1 MLPSA
6 STIAFALFSFV
17 FSPVCVA
24 QTAAPAL
31 REVPLHIGAGCE
43 FSNYS
48 RLKTA
53 SSGDGS
59 AAVSYRF
66 LFDGGLGRGLYVL
79 QFKRF
84 SIPRDDVVTLRPT
97 DADRAS
103 PRVQTLFGR
112 NTTGAFFSQPID
124 GDGFIVELTKSAS
137 DASDNATST
146 ECHGFEID
154 GLRFT
159 PRTTEDTHE
168 NNKETGKRESE
179 PTSKSFSKR
188 EGIGGGTHR
197 NATEVGGDESVCG
210 TDESQEAVCLSG
222 AMYTTSQ
229 SVARLTIR
237 KDSGF
242 NVAFCTGFLLGCEG
256 HLLTNQHCIR
266 NWMDALNTMVEF
278 LAEAQQCGA
287 QSCAERG
294 ACPGSL
300 RVRSTALVAV
310 SSDLDYALVKLTP
323 DDGTAVSTLLAQVGY
338 LQLRA
343 DGPRLDEEIYIPQ
356 HPLGWGKRIATTA
369 SGKPGRIESM
379 SVDTCGGRDA
389 GYYVDTQEGSSG
401 SPVLATSDNK
411 VVALHHCGGCPN
423 GAIPSPRLIE
433 DLQLKGVLPRCAVG

>member
-1 MLPSA
+1 MSPHA
-6 STIAFALFSFV
+6 ATFALV
-17 FSPVCVA
+17 LCTVLLPLNLA

-31 REVPLHIGAGCE
+31 REVPFHVGAGCD
-43 FSNYS
+43 FSDYA
-48 RLKTA
+48 RLKL
-53 SSGDGS
+53 SSGGDS
-59 AAVSYRF
+59 TEAVAYRV

-79 QFKRF
+79 RFKRF
-84 SIPRDDVVTLRPT
+84 SIPRDDVLTLRPT

-103 PRVQTLFGR
+103 RRVQFLFGR

-124 GDGFIVELTKSAS
+124 GDGFIVELSKNATTDSE
-137 DASDNATST
+137 NATST

-159 PRTTEDTHE
+159 PRANEDAHE
-168 NNKETGKRESE
+168 DAHEDDEKKERESDAKAHTKTE
-179 PTSKSFSKR
+179 R
-188 EGIGGGTHR
+188 VGGGAVHR
-197 NATEVGGDESVCG
+197 NATEAGGEESVCG
-210 TDESQEAVCLSG
+210 SDESQDAVCLPS
-222 AMYTTSQ
+222 AMYSPSR

-242 NVAFCTGFLLGCEG
+242 NIAFCTGFLLGCEG

-278 LAEAQQCGA
+278 MAEAP
-287 QSCAERG
+287 R
-294 ACPGSL
+294 L
-300 RVRSTALVAV
+300 RSATLVAV
-310 SSDLDYALVKLTP
+310 STELDYALVKLTP
-323 DDGTAVSTLLAQVGY
+323 DDGSAVSALVSQVGY

-343 DGPRLDEEIYIPQ
+343 SGPRLDEEIYIPQ

-369 SGKPGRIESM
+369 SGRPGRIESM

-401 SPVLATSDNK
+401 APVLATSDHR

-423 GAIPSPRLIE
+423 GAIPSTRLLE
-433 DLQLKGVLPRCAVG
+433 DLQLKGVLPNCAVG